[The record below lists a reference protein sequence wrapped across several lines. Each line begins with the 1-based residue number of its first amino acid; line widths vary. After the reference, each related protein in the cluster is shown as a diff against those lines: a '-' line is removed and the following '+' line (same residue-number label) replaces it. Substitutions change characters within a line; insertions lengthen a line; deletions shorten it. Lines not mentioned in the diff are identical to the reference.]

1 MQVRKQLPLLDHY
14 LQESNWTEYRKEIQ
28 YQLRKR
34 QRGGIY
40 EKTG

>member
-28 YQLRKR
+28 YQLKKEASRR
-34 QRGGIY
+34 NL
-40 EKTG
+40 

>member
-28 YQLRKR
+28 YQFPNAQAR
-34 QRGGIY
+34 
-40 EKTG
+40 

>member
-1 MQVRKQLPLLDHY
+1 MQVRKQLHLLDHY

-28 YQLRKR
+28 YQLKKEAG
-34 QRGGIY
+34 GGIY